1 MTPQGLSPQQQE
13 LIAKACEALEKLYNV
28 QENITPEQVY
38 QLLTAG
44 GQRPMTLQLFKNAI
58 GHLGL
63 IQRDDRLEYLRLKK
77 IFEPERGG
85 ERKKSPDYLKTCAVC
100 RYAREGA
107 RFCSRYNM
115 VIHFEMGPDCEQFAP

>member
-85 ERKKSPDYLKTCAVC
+85 ENTPS
-100 RYAREGA
+100 E
-107 RFCSRYNM
+107 
-115 VIHFEMGPDCEQFAP
+115 EQHKI

>member
-77 IFEPERGG
+77 IFEPERD
-85 ERKKSPDYLKTCAVC
+85 RVTTTQRTCYGC
-100 RYAREGA
+100 RAYIAQIHHCDV
-107 RFCSRYNM
+107 FSRR
-115 VIHFEMGPDCEQFAP
+115 VHPPTAQDCNQYEEK